1 MFELSACYERKALRG
16 EKHGRNR
23 SEYHKNTICKNMF
36 LQKSPAVELIR
47 VYGLWNFHRD
57 VEKAFIARQI

>member
-1 MFELSACYERKALRG
+1 MLELSACYERKALRG

-47 VYGLWNFHRD
+47 VYGL
-57 VEKAFIARQI
+57 